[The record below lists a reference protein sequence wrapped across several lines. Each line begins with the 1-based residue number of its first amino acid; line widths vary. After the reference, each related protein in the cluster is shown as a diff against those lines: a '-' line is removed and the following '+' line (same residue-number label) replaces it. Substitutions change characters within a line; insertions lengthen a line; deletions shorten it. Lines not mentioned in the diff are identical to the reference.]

1 MLKYIPTGEIFS
13 NRLEAKLK
21 LGHSNFNKIIR
32 KHPELI
38 VFINKD

>member
-38 VFINKD
+38 VFIDKD